1 MHEAKTKANIALSYF
16 VTNLVFWIASGSI
29 QVLCGYF
36 FLVTQ
41 SPEMLHEK

>member
-1 MHEAKTKANIALSYF
+1 MKPKLKQLFALSYF
-16 VTNLVFWIASGSI
+16 VTYLVFWIGSGSI
-29 QVLCGYF
+29 RVLCGYF